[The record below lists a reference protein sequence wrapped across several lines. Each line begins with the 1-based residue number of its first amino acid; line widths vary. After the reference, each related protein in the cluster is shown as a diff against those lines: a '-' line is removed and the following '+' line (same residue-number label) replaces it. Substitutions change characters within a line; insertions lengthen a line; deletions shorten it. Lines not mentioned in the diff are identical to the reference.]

1 MFNRR
6 QTMGALAAV
15 SLLTAAALPATAEM
29 KHGGIMVDAP
39 FARASASP
47 AVKSGA
53 AYFTLHN
60 HGEMA
65 DRLIAVEGDAA
76 ARIELHTHVM
86 KDGAMQMLEIEGGV
100 PVGPGESVAFEP
112 GGNHV
117 MMMGL
122 AAPLKEGE
130 TLPLTLVFEHAG
142 KVAVQVPILGVG
154 AMGGMSHGDHSG
166 HKMTE

>member
-6 QTMGALAAV
+6 QTMAALATAT
-15 SLLTAAALPATAEM
+15 LLFATSSAAAEM
-29 KHGGIMVDAP
+29 KHDGIMVDSP

-53 AYFTLHN
+53 AYFTVKN

-86 KDGAMQMLEIEGGV
+86 KDGAMHMTEIEGGV
-100 PVGPGESVAFEP
+100 PLAPGESVAFEP

-122 AAPLKEGE
+122 TAPLTEGD
-130 TLPLTLVFEHAG
+130 TLHLTLVFEHAG
-142 KVAVQVPILGVG
+142 KMDVDIPILGVG
-154 AMGGMSHGDHSG
+154 AMGDMKHGDHSG

>member
-6 QTMGALAAV
+6 QIIGSLAAV
-15 SLLTAAALPATAEM
+15 TLFSGTALPAAAEM

-53 AYFTLHN
+53 AYFTLQN

-86 KDGAMQMLEIEGGV
+86 KDGAMQMTEIEGGV
-100 PVGPGESVAFEP
+100 PVAPGESVAFEP

-122 AAPLKEGE
+122 AAPLKEGD

-142 KVAVQVPILGVG
+142 KVEVAVPILGVG
-154 AMGGMSHGDHSG
+154 AMGATKHGGHSD
-166 HKMTE
+166 HKMAE